1 LNLKRT
7 FLKLLQYILIAIIFY
22 FLLKSLL
29 GNWSQVKDFSWQFD
43 WWLLLVSFLLQFLTL
58 FWLVKIWQ
66 RMLRHTGSSVSYFKL
81 FKVWFY
87 ANLGKYLPGKVW
99 QFLGMIYMLEKEG
112 VPKTSSFSTGVL
124 AQSFSVI
131 SGLFISV
138 IFLGADLYHRF
149 FSKKPGL
156 MVALLVLSLGVLV
169 LLCYPKVLEKIINLG
184 LRIAKKEKITLDISG
199 KDVIIYLLSYSVSWL
214 LFGLAFLTFVK
225 SMTQAHLYMYPF
237 LTGAYAFSLNIGFL
251 AIFTPGGIGVR
262 EGVLVFL
269 LSSLFPLPVST
280 LISLLSRLWMTVG
293 ELLCF
298 LIAIPIKGYK
308 SQRNSATLSSS

>member
-1 LNLKRT
+1 MVK
-7 FLKLLQYILIAIIFY
+7 
-22 FLLKSLL
+22 
-29 GNWSQVKDFSWQFD
+29 NWSQVQGFSWQFD
-43 WWLLLVSFLLQFLTL
+43 YWLLIISFLLQFLTL

-66 RMLRHTGSSVSYFKL
+66 RMLRHTGSSVPYFKL

-112 VPKTSSFSTGVL
+112 VPRRSSFSTGVM

-131 SGLFISV
+131 SGMFISV

-149 FSKKPGL
+149 FSRKPALMTGL
-156 MVALLVLSLGVLV
+156 VILSLGTLM
-169 LLCYPKVLEKIINLG
+169 LLCYPKVLERILNLG
-184 LRIAKKEKITLDISG
+184 LGIIKKEKITLDIKG
-199 KDVIIYLLSYSVSWL
+199 KDVIIYLLSYSLSWL
-214 LFGLAFLTFVK
+214 LFGLAFLIFVK
-225 SMTQAHLYMYPF
+225 SMTQADFKMYLT

-269 LSSLFPLPVST
+269 LSSFFPLPVST

-293 ELLCF
+293 EVVCF
-298 LIAIPIKGYK
+298 VIALPLK
-308 SQRNSATLSSS
+308 SSEVK

>member
-1 LNLKRT
+1 MTPKK
-7 FLKLLQYILIAIIFY
+7 FLIKSAQVLIILLIFY
-22 FLLKSLL
+22 FLFKSLVS
-29 GNWSQVKDFSWQFD
+29 NWSQVKDFNWQFD
-43 WWLLLVSFLLQFLTL
+43 YWLLIASFFLQFLTL

-66 RMLRHTGSSVSYFKL
+66 RMLKHTGSTVSYFKL

-99 QFLGMIYMLEKEG
+99 QFLGIIYMLEKEG
-112 VPKTSSFSTGVL
+112 VPKKNSFSTGVM

-138 IFLGADLYHRF
+138 ILLGPDLYHRY
-149 FSKKPGL
+149 FSLKPGL
-156 MVALLVLSLGVLV
+156 MIAMVILSLAVLA
-169 LLCYPKVLEKIINLG
+169 LLCYPKILEKILNLG
-184 LRIAKKEKITLDISG
+184 LRIVKKDKITLDIRG
-199 KDVIIYLLSYSVSWL
+199 KDVIIYLLSYSLSWL
-214 LFGLAFLTFVK
+214 LFGLAFLIFVK
-225 SMTQAHLYMYPF
+225 SMTQADFKMYPT

-293 ELLCF
+293 EVLCF
-298 LIAIPIKGYK
+298 LIAMLLK
-308 SQRNSATLSSS
+308 SGKTNINGPG